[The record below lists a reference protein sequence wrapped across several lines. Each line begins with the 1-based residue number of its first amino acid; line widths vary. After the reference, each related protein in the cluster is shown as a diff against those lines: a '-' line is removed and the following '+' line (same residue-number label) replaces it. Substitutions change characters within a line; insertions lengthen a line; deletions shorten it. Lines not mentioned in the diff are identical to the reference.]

1 MGKEAISLPPESLPG
16 YKAASHL
23 DIDPRMREEE
33 LEDLIRSK
41 DNFIEKIIEKLD
53 YQVKRGSWT
62 MSWEERLALISL
74 LDKIAS
80 KNKELD
86 GIAEELAIQI
96 EEISKNNDRLQQDIF
111 DVKDLA
117 RYTLQELSRRVSA
130 IEDRKI
136 KKGKSASEHLDHL
149 FADMELLG
157 RKQVSF
163 LEASKILNIGKSRM
177 KQLKPNIALDGRFII
192 VKSRSH
198 KQKELI
204 RLSKYHKLIN

>member
-1 MGKEAISLPPESLPG
+1 MNKEAVSLPLESLPC
-16 YKAASHL
+16 YQAANDL
-23 DIDPRMREEE
+23 GIVPLTREEE

-53 YQVKRGSWT
+53 HQVKRGSWT
-62 MSWEERLALISL
+62 MNWEERLALISL
-74 LDKIAS
+74 LDKITS

-86 GIAEELAIQI
+86 GIAKELAVQI
-96 EEISKNNDRLQQDIF
+96 KELSKDNDRLQQDIF

-117 RYTLQELSRRVSA
+117 RYTLQELSRRVNA
-130 IEDRKI
+130 IEDKKI

-192 VKSRSH
+192 VKSKSH
-198 KQKELI
+198 KQKEMI
-204 RLSKYHKLIN
+204 RLSKYHKLIS

>member
-1 MGKEAISLPPESLPG
+1 MDREMVSLPPESLPG
-16 YKAASHL
+16 YQEGNDL
-23 DIDPRMREEE
+23 DVVPRAREDE
-33 LEDLIRSK
+33 LEDIIRSK

-53 YQVKRGSWT
+53 HQVKHGSGVI
-62 MSWEERLALISL
+62 SGEERLTLISL
-74 LDKIAS
+74 LDKITC

-86 GIAEELAIQI
+86 GIANELSIQI
-96 EEISKNNDRLQQDIF
+96 EELTKGNGRLQQDII
-111 DVKDLA
+111 DVNELA
-117 RYTLQELSRRVSA
+117 RYTLRELSRRITA
-130 IEDRKI
+130 IEDKKI
-136 KKGKSASEHLDHL
+136 KKSKSASVHLDKL
-149 FADMELLG
+149 FEDMEILG

-204 RLSKYHKLIN
+204 RLRKYHKLIG